1 MFEFINPILEVI
13 KSILHIDVT
22 LLQWAQTYGS
32 AIYVILF
39 LIIFCETG
47 LVVTPFL
54 PGDSLL
60 FAVGAASAIQL
71 IRIEYIIPLLI
82 VSAILGDSTNYI
94 IGLKWGRRFFF
105 KDTFFVKKKYLTD
118 AEIFFQK
125 NGKWAVSLARF
136 IPITRT
142 MAPFFAGLSQM
153 RYMSFLFFSVF
164 GTLIWINLFVLA
176 GYFFGQIDVIKRNF
190 TYLVFGIIFVSILPI
205 IIPALKSKFR
215 KNF

>member
-1 MFEFINPILEVI
+1 MIEII
-13 KSILHIDVT
+13 KSIIHIDAT
-22 LLQWAQTYGS
+22 LIQWAQDWGS
-32 AIYVILF
+32 AIYIILF

-71 IRIEYIIPLLI
+71 IKLEYIIPLLI
-82 VSAILGDSTNYI
+82 ISAILGDSTNYI
-94 IGLKWGRRFFF
+94 VGLKWGRRLFL
-105 KDTFFVKKKYLTD
+105 KETFFIKKKYLLD
-118 AEIFFQK
+118 AEVFFQK

-153 RYMSFLFFSVF
+153 RYLSFLFYSVI
-164 GTLIWINLFVLA
+164 GTLVWINVFVLA
-176 GYFFGQIDVIKRNF
+176 GYFFGQIEVVKKNF
-190 TYLVFGIIFVSILPI
+190 TYLVFGIIFVSVLPI
-205 IIPALKSKFR
+205 IIPALKHKFR
-215 KNF
+215 KNS